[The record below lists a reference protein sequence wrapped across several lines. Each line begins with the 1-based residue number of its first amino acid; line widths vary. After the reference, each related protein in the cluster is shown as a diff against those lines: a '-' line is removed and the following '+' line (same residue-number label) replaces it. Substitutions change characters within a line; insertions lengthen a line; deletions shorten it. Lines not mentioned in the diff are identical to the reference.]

1 MVFITIWQQLGHTIS
16 RGMYISI
23 VVTGFLIGACFLAWR
38 DQYRARL
45 KAEKS
50 HYDGRPQLMLSTT
63 DQKAQIWLKGQLA
76 FVFSLQNCGQRAA
89 RFITIDPIPSLSER
103 YSLHILPNQP
113 EALMPG
119 SRPPAMY
126 EVWEKGDSGGPYAK
140 QMANSPDMLIE
151 FFKDNEAKKTATY
164 PVTIRYTDADNSEGS
179 DRMSLECEWPTIRL
193 RVRPPN

>member
-1 MVFITIWQQLGHTIS
+1 MAEVLQFLRSIFWRWQGWTGGSGVGGAVVVFITIWQQLGHTIS

-76 FVFSLQNCGQRAA
+76 FIFSFQNCGQRAA
-89 RFITIDPIPSLSER
+89 RFSKTLGPPPRSPRPHRRGRTTRARKER
-103 YSLHILPNQP
+103 
-113 EALMPG
+113 
-119 SRPPAMY
+119 
-126 EVWEKGDSGGPYAK
+126 DYAIGK
-140 QMANSPDMLIE
+140 
-151 FFKDNEAKKTATY
+151 
-164 PVTIRYTDADNSEGS
+164 
-179 DRMSLECEWPTIRL
+179 
-193 RVRPPN
+193 